1 VTGVDELAARTD
13 ALVRE
18 AAAAVEEA
26 ERQSD
31 ALEQNLALLRYELW
45 GGGNG

>member
-1 VTGVDELAARTD
+1 MTGVDELAARTD

-18 AAAAVEEA
+18 ASEAVEAA

-31 ALEQNLALLRYELW
+31 ALELNLAMLREELW
-45 GGGNG
+45 GGGHG